1 MLQIKDIPIDGTGRE
16 TTGHGS
22 FGFPC
27 ALYHTVM
34 SENVLGFVNR
44 HWHEE
49 LQLCIVTGG
58 RVEFRA
64 GGQSLALSPGEG
76 IYIAPNCLHM
86 ARAES
91 DPKSRFVCLDISPR
105 MLSSFEGSDAGGR
118 WVDPFISPD
127 APQAMA
133 LRPERPEHAA
143 VLAELRRVMDIL
155 ESDGFGRELEAT
167 AHMAL
172 MWLGLIKCMPPDTHT
187 APRRE
192 LGAVQAMLAYIS
204 REYAREVRLCDVARA
219 ASFSP
224 GECCRMFHR
233 VTGRTL
239 SAYIREYRVTR
250 AAMLL
255 RGGDIPVSLVAERTG
270 FRTASYLI
278 SCFRAVMG
286 VTPLQ
291 YRKNS
296 NAL

>member
-1 MLQIKDIPIDGTGRE
+1 M
-16 TTGHGS
+16 
-22 FGFPC
+22 
-27 ALYHTVM
+27 
-34 SENVLGFVNR
+34 
-44 HWHEE
+44 
-49 LQLCIVTGG
+49 
-58 RVEFRA
+58 
-64 GGQSLALSPGEG
+64 
-76 IYIAPNCLHM
+76 
-86 ARAES
+86 
-91 DPKSRFVCLDISPR
+91 PR
-105 MLSSFEGSDAGGR
+105 
-118 WVDPFISPD
+118 
-127 APQAMA
+127 
-133 LRPERPEHAA
+133 
-143 VLAELRRVMDIL
+143 
-155 ESDGFGRELEAT
+155 
-167 AHMAL
+167 
-172 MWLGLIKCMPPDTHT
+172 DTHP

-204 REYAREVRLCDVARA
+204 CEYAREVRLCDVARA

-224 GECCRMFHR
+224 GECCRMFRR

>member
-1 MLQIKDIPIDGTGRE
+1 M
-16 TTGHGS
+16 
-22 FGFPC
+22 
-27 ALYHTVM
+27 
-34 SENVLGFVNR
+34 
-44 HWHEE
+44 
-49 LQLCIVTGG
+49 
-58 RVEFRA
+58 
-64 GGQSLALSPGEG
+64 
-76 IYIAPNCLHM
+76 
-86 ARAES
+86 
-91 DPKSRFVCLDISPR
+91 
-105 MLSSFEGSDAGGR
+105 
-118 WVDPFISPD
+118 
-127 APQAMA
+127 
-133 LRPERPEHAA
+133 
-143 VLAELRRVMDIL
+143 LAELRRVMDIL

-172 MWLGLIKCMPPDTHT
+172 MWLGLIKCMPRDTHP

-204 REYAREVRLCDVARA
+204 CEYAREVRLCDVARA

-291 YRKNS
+291 YRRK
-296 NAL
+296 AL

>member
-1 MLQIKDIPIDGTGRE
+1 
-16 TTGHGS
+16 
-22 FGFPC
+22 
-27 ALYHTVM
+27 
-34 SENVLGFVNR
+34 
-44 HWHEE
+44 
-49 LQLCIVTGG
+49 
-58 RVEFRA
+58 
-64 GGQSLALSPGEG
+64 
-76 IYIAPNCLHM
+76 
-86 ARAES
+86 
-91 DPKSRFVCLDISPR
+91 

-127 APQAMA
+127 APQVMA

-155 ESDGFGRELEAT
+155 ESGGFGRELEAT

-172 MWLGLIKCMPPDTHT
+172 MWLGLIKCMPRDTHP

-286 VTPLQ
+286 VTPCNTGKIVMRCKMTGYSSTPSGFTSFTHLRPTDKSVGNQ
-291 YRKNS
+291 KTIHR
-296 NAL
+296 LWMVW